1 MKRRVPVK
9 LLASAL
15 LSLWLVNGCAD
26 QSVKT
31 AGSKANSEAMTAIAN
46 ASDAI
51 KAAKSN
57 NWIWV
62 NTEDFLKQAQEA
74 ADKGDNDT
82 AIILAEKAR
91 FEAEA
96 AVIQYNHEK
105 NTNRGL

>member
-1 MKRRVPVK
+1 MKTRLPVK
-9 LLASAL
+9 LLTSAL
-15 LSLWLVNGCAD
+15 LSLWLVTGCAD

-31 AGSKANSEAMTAIAN
+31 AGSMASPEAAAAIAN

-51 KAAKSN
+51 KAAKAN

-62 NTEDFLKQAQEA
+62 NTEQFLAEAQAA

-82 AIILAEKAR
+82 AIVLAGKAQ

-105 NTNRGL
+105 ANPRGL

>member
-46 ASDAI
+46 ASDA
-51 KAAKSN
+51 N

>member
-1 MKRRVPVK
+1 MKTRLPVK
-9 LLASAL
+9 LLTSAL
-15 LSLWLVNGCAD
+15 LSLWLVTGCAD

-31 AGSKANSEAMTAIAN
+31 AGSMASPEAAAAIAN

-51 KAAKSN
+51 KAN

-62 NTEDFLKQAQEA
+62 NTETFLAEAQAA

-82 AIILAEKAR
+82 AIVLAGKAQ

-105 NTNRGL
+105 ANPRGL